1 MKFHKLILATTLVAV
16 LSGCASM
23 VETRQDAR
31 GATSEAHAAAEAM
44 LRERYRAEP
53 VVGPI
58 VTDVP
63 YVDVRPLERSTRYP
77 AAFSRKVTMN
87 ELAGISMLELASRV
101 QQMFGVRMV
110 YEAELGGGA
119 PALRPPAAM
128 TGGMPPLEGAVDA
141 VLGAAPV
148 QAAMPAS
155 VPSSG
160 VPMSFNG
167 DAVELFNTVGSAIGA
182 HWEYNEGTRVVHFY
196 RFKTETFRLPAVQ
209 GTAQRSASMGAQ
221 SASSSTGPGGGQPIS
236 QAEATG
242 SHETT
247 AQVWDEMAAT
257 LEQLISEE
265 GRFAISQT
273 AGTVTVRDRPDRLET
288 IRSYV
293 QQTADALARQVD
305 IDVTVYRVVIN
316 DTDSRAVNWNLAFR
330 NMLGEYLINADTTAG
345 RPDAI
350 EGGLSSL
357 VISVPEENANGQLN
371 RWGTSS
377 AILDTLSSMGRAS
390 VVTSTS
396 IQTANNQPAPMKI
409 VRRHT
414 YLESV
419 AQNMTGVGA
428 DLTTTGPT
436 LTPGVVE
443 TGLNM
448 FALPHIMDDGK
459 RMLLKMMV
467 SLSTLESMD
476 AYGNEQAMIQLP
488 QTTAREFERQV
499 WLNSGETLV
508 LAGFE
513 QTDAGEDTSS
523 PIDRR
528 WWALGGKTR
537 AHKGREFVVIAIHPT
552 VTAVRSRI

>member
-1 MKFHKLILATTLVAV
+1 MLKKAILAGVLVGL

-23 VETRQDAR
+23 VETRRDAR
-31 GATSEAHAAAEAM
+31 MTTDSAHAEAEAM
-44 LRERYRAEP
+44 LRDRYRAQP

-63 YVDVRPLERSTRYP
+63 YVDVRPVERTTRYP
-77 AAFSRKVTMN
+77 ASFNRNVTIN
-87 ELAGISMLELASRV
+87 ELAGVSMLELASRV
-101 QQMFGVRMV
+101 QQLFGVRMV
-110 YEAELGGGA
+110 YEAELGGS
-119 PALRPPAAM
+119 PPAMRVPSRA
-128 TGGMPPLEGAVDA
+128 TGNLPPLEGAIDA
-141 VLGAAPV
+141 VLGAAPS
-148 QAAMPAS
+148 AAQMPTS
-155 VPSSG
+155 VPSAG

-167 DAVELFNTVGSAIGA
+167 TAVELFNTVGSAIGS

-209 GTAQRSASMGAQ
+209 GSASRAASMGGQ
-221 SASSSTGPGGGQPIS
+221 SQSSGGGQPIS
-236 QAEATG
+236 QAEASG

-247 AQVWDEMAAT
+247 AQVWEEMGTT
-257 LEQLISEE
+257 LEQLISDE
-265 GRFAISQT
+265 GSYSISQT
-273 AGTVTVRDRPDRLET
+273 GGTVTVRDRPDRLET
-288 IRSYV
+288 IRSYI
-293 QQTADALARQVD
+293 QQTADAMARQVD

-330 NMLGEYLINADTTAG
+330 NMLGQYLIGADTTAS
-345 RPDAI
+345 RPDVVS
-350 EGGLSSL
+350 GGLSSL
-357 VISVPEENANGQLN
+357 VISVPEENSDGLLN
-371 RWGTSS
+371 RWGNSS

-409 VRRHT
+409 VRRHA

-419 AQNMTGVGA
+419 AQNMTGSGT
-428 DLTTTGPT
+428 DLTSTGPT

-443 TGLNM
+443 TGLNI
-448 FALPHIMDDGK
+448 FALPHVMDDGK

-467 SLSTLESMD
+467 SLSSLESMD
-476 AYGNEQAMIQLP
+476 SYGNEQAMIQLP
-488 QTTAREFERQV
+488 QVASREFERQV

-513 QTDAGEDTSS
+513 QTDSAEDTAS

-528 WWALGGKTR
+528 WWGLGGSSR

>member
-1 MKFHKLILATTLVAV
+1 MLKNTIIAGVLVGL
-16 LSGCASM
+16 LSGCVSM
-23 VETRQDAR
+23 AETRRDAR
-31 GATSEAHAAAEAM
+31 FTHDSAHSSAEAL
-44 LRERYRAEP
+44 LRDRYRAQP
-53 VVGPI
+53 VTGPI

-63 YVDVRPLERSTRYP
+63 YVDVRPLERATRYP
-77 AAFSRKVTMN
+77 ASFNRTVTMN

-101 QQMFGVRMV
+101 EQMFGVRMV
-110 YEAELGGGA
+110 YEAELGGSAPRAGA
-119 PALRPPAAM
+119 PRINA
-128 TGGMPPLEGAVDA
+128 GGGGLPPLEGAIDA

-148 QAAMPAS
+148 AAAPS
-155 VPSSG
+155 NVPSAG
-160 VPMSFNG
+160 VPLSFNG
-167 DAVELFNTVGSAIGA
+167 TAVELFNTVGSAIGS

-209 GTAQRSASMGAQ
+209 GTAQRGTSMGGQTQ
-221 SASSSTGPGGGQPIS
+221 SSGGGSGGQPIS
-236 QAEATG
+236 QAETTG
-242 SHETT
+242 SHQTD
-247 AQVWDEMAAT
+247 AQVWDEMATT
-257 LEQLISEE
+257 LEQLVSEE
-265 GRFAISQT
+265 GRFSISQT

-288 IRSYV
+288 IRAYI

-316 DTDSRAVNWNLAFR
+316 DTDSRAINWNLAFR
-330 NMLGEYLINADTTAG
+330 NMLGEYLVNADTTAG
-345 RPDAI
+345 RPDVI
-350 EGGLSSL
+350 SGGLSSL
-357 VISVPEENANGQLN
+357 VISVPEENAAGQPN
-371 RWGTSS
+371 RWGNSS

-409 VRRHT
+409 VRRHA

-419 AQNMTGVGA
+419 AQNMTGSGT
-428 DLTTTGPT
+428 DLTSTGPT

-443 TGLNM
+443 TGLNI
-448 FALPHIMDDGK
+448 FALPHVMDDGK

-467 SLSTLESMD
+467 SLSSLESMD
-476 AYGNEQAMIQLP
+476 SYGNEQAMIQLP
-488 QTTAREFERQV
+488 QIASREFERQV

-513 QTDAGEDTSS
+513 QTDSAEDTAS

-528 WWALGGKTR
+528 WWALGGNSR

>member
-1 MKFHKLILATTLVAV
+1 MLKNVILVGVFAGL
-16 LSGCASM
+16 LGGCASM
-23 VETRQDAR
+23 VETRRDAR
-31 GATSEAHAAAEAM
+31 TTTDSAHTAAETM
-44 LRERYRAEP
+44 LRERYRAQP

-63 YVDVRPLERSTRYP
+63 YVDVRPLERTTRYP
-77 AAFSRKVTMN
+77 ASFSRNVTVN
-87 ELAGISMLELASRV
+87 ELAGISMLELAARV

-110 YEAELGGGA
+110 YEAELGRSA
-119 PALRPPAAM
+119 PAMRMPTAAA
-128 TGGMPPLEGAVDA
+128 GGLPPLEGAIDA
-141 VLGAAPV
+141 VLGGAAPG
-148 QAAMPAS
+148 ATSMPAS
-155 VPSSG
+155 VPSAG

-167 DAVELFNTVGSAIGA
+167 SAVELFNTVGAAIGS

-196 RFKTETFRLPAVQ
+196 RFKTESFRLPAVQ
-209 GTAQRSASMGAQ
+209 GASERSSSMGGQ
-221 SASSSTGPGGGQPIS
+221 SQSSGGQGQPIS
-236 QAEATG
+236 QAQASG

-247 AQVWDEMAAT
+247 AQVWEEMATT

-288 IRSYV
+288 IRTYI
-293 QQTADALARQVD
+293 QDTADAMARQVD

-330 NMLGEYLINADTTAG
+330 NMLGQYLINADTTAG
-345 RPDAI
+345 RPDVI
-350 EGGLSSL
+350 SGGLSSL
-357 VISVPEENANGQLN
+357 VINVPEENADGRLN

-396 IQTANNQPAPMKI
+396 VQTANNQPAPMKI
-409 VRRHT
+409 VRRHA

-419 AQNMTGVGA
+419 AQNMTGSGT
-428 DLTTTGPT
+428 DLTSTGPT

-443 TGLNM
+443 TGLNI
-448 FALPHIMDDGK
+448 FALPHVMDDGK

-467 SLSTLESMD
+467 SLSSLESMD
-476 AYGNEQAMIQLP
+476 SYGNEQAMIQLP
-488 QTTAREFERQV
+488 QIASREFERQV

-508 LAGFE
+508 VAGFE
-513 QTDAGEDTSS
+513 QTESAEDTSS

-528 WWALGGKTR
+528 WWGLGGNSR

>member
-1 MKFHKLILATTLVAV
+1 MLKNTILAGVLVGL

-23 VETRQDAR
+23 VETRRDAR
-31 GATSEAHAAAEAM
+31 DANESAKTAAEA
-44 LRERYRAEP
+44 LFHDRYRAQP
-53 VVGPI
+53 VTGPI

-63 YVDVRPLERSTRYP
+63 YVDVRPLERATRYP
-77 AAFSRKVTMN
+77 ASFNRTVTIN

-101 QQMFGVRMV
+101 EQMFGVRMV
-110 YEAELGGGA
+110 YEAELGGAA
-119 PALRPPAAM
+119 PRASSPGLSA
-128 TGGMPPLEGAVDA
+128 GSLPPLEGAIDA
-141 VLGAAPV
+141 VLGAAP
-148 QAAMPAS
+148 AAMPTN
-155 VPSSG
+155 VPSAG
-160 VPMSFNG
+160 VPLSFNG
-167 DAVELFNTVGSAIGA
+167 TAVELFNTVGSAIGS
-182 HWEYNEGTRVVHFY
+182 HWEFNEGARVVHFY

-209 GTAQRSASMGAQ
+209 GTAERGTSMGGQ
-221 SASSSTGPGGGQPIS
+221 TQNSGGSGGQPIS
-236 QAEATG
+236 QAETTG
-242 SHETT
+242 SHRTD
-247 AQVWDEMAAT
+247 AQVWEEMAGT

-265 GRFAISQT
+265 GRFAISQS

-288 IRSYV
+288 IRSYI

-316 DTDSRAVNWNLAFR
+316 DTDSRAVNWNVAFR

-345 RPDAI
+345 RPDVI
-350 EGGLSSL
+350 TGGLSSL
-357 VISVPEENANGQLN
+357 VISVPEENAAGQLN
-371 RWGTSS
+371 RWGNSS

-409 VRRHT
+409 VRRHA

-419 AQNMTGVGA
+419 AQNMTGSGT
-428 DLTTTGPT
+428 DLTSTGPT

-443 TGLNM
+443 TGLNI
-448 FALPHIMDDGK
+448 FALPHVMDDGK

-467 SLSTLESMD
+467 SLSSLESMD
-476 AYGNEQAMIQLP
+476 SYGNDQAMIQLP
-488 QTTAREFERQV
+488 QIASREFERQV

-513 QTDAGEDTSS
+513 QTDSAEDTAS

-528 WWALGGKTR
+528 WWALGGNSR

>member
-1 MKFHKLILATTLVAV
+1 MVRNVILAGVLVGV
-16 LSGCASM
+16 LSGCTSM
-23 VETRQDAR
+23 VETRRDAR
-31 GATSEAHAAAEAM
+31 FTTDSAHAAAEAM
-44 LRERYRAEP
+44 LRDRYRAQP
-53 VVGPI
+53 VTGPI

-77 AAFSRKVTMN
+77 ASFSRNVTIN

-101 QQMFGVRMV
+101 QQLFGVRMV
-110 YEAELGGGA
+110 YEAELGGAA
-119 PALRPPAAM
+119 PAMRVPAPVS
-128 TGGMPPLEGAVDA
+128 GGLPPLEGAIDA
-141 VLGAAPV
+141 VLGAAP
-148 QAAMPAS
+148 AASMPAN
-155 VPSSG
+155 VPSAG

-167 DAVELFNTVGSAIGA
+167 GAVELFNTVGSAIGS

-209 GTAQRSASMGAQ
+209 GTAQRGTSMGGQ
-221 SASSSTGPGGGQPIS
+221 TQGGGGSGGQPIS
-236 QAEATG
+236 QAEASG
-242 SHETT
+242 SHETN
-247 AQVWDEMAAT
+247 AQVWDEMATT

-265 GRFAISQT
+265 GRYAISQT

-288 IRSYV
+288 IRSYI
-293 QQTADALARQVD
+293 QETADAMARQVD

-330 NMLGEYLINADTTAG
+330 NMLGQYLINADTTAG
-345 RPDAI
+345 RPDVI
-350 EGGLSSL
+350 SGGLSSL
-357 VISVPEENANGQLN
+357 VINVPEENAAGQLN
-371 RWGTSS
+371 RWGNSS

-409 VRRHT
+409 VRRHA

-419 AQNMTGVGA
+419 AQNMTGTGT
-428 DLTTTGPT
+428 DLTSTGPT

-443 TGLNM
+443 TGLNI
-448 FALPHIMDDGK
+448 FALPHVMDDGK

-467 SLSTLESMD
+467 SLSSLESMD
-476 AYGNEQAMIQLP
+476 SYGNEQAMIQLP
-488 QTTAREFERQV
+488 QIASREFERQV

-513 QTDAGEDTSS
+513 QTDSAEDSSS

-528 WWALGGKTR
+528 WWGLGGNSR